1 MAKGDLQGAQ
11 KVLYEAGRNLPDD
24 LRKDLNELNMAM
36 ARLHSRQPRDP
47 YAGMSE
53 EKRPYVDMQMRQDQE
68 RSRMAVQH
76 MAPRA
81 RVVSEVVGRWD
92 MKPDNQFLPKK
103 TLTIEAD
110 ANYTLVSTDGS
121 TSQGKMDVQMGR
133 DPVRGRPEPSR
144 GQMMLYDE
152 TSGQIGT
159 MWYEF
164 TERDVMEITEMDSTK
179 YVTKRQR

>member
-1 MAKGDLQGAQ
+1 
-11 KVLYEAGRNLPDD
+11 
-24 LRKDLNELNMAM
+24 
-36 ARLHSRQPRDP
+36 
-47 YAGMSE
+47 
-53 EKRPYVDMQMRQDQE
+53 MQMEQDRR
-68 RSRMAVQH
+68 RSRMAVQR

-81 RVVSEVVGRWD
+81 KVVPEVVGRWD
-92 MKPDNQFLPKK
+92 MVPNNQFLPKK
-103 TLTIEAD
+103 TLTIEND
-110 ANYTLVSTDGS
+110 ARYQLVSTDGS
-121 TSQGKMDVQMGR
+121 TSAGKMDVQIGR

-164 TERDVMEITEMDSTK
+164 VEDGVMEITEMDSTK